1 MRPRRHCAAA
11 GFTLVETLSVCILI
25 GLLAALAGIAVFGLY
40 SAGQDKQAIAAAQAI
55 NQAQQ
60 IYLLRVSGAATA
72 WSGATSN
79 AGLNINEAK
88 FSLISP
94 YLPGTPSSLA
104 SYEPNGYIFTLG
116 ANLTDPVTITAGS
129 RTVN

>member
-1 MRPRRHCAAA
+1 MRTRRPRAAT
-11 GFTLVETLSVCILI
+11 GFTLVETLGVCVLI
-25 GLLAALAGIAVFGLY
+25 GLLAALAGMAVFGLY

-72 WSGATSN
+72 WSN
-79 AGLNINEAK
+79 AGSDDAK
-88 FSLISP
+88 FSLIMS
-94 YLPGTPSSLA
+94 YLPGTPNSLETF
-104 SYEPNGYIFTLG
+104 EPSGYIFHLGSTLT
-116 ANLTDPVTITAGS
+116 NQVTITAGS